1 MPTIY
6 PQSRYFSKS
15 PSLRSCPNLCHSFC
29 LYYQQHSLVLLD
41 AEWSCRIIVLA
52 GSPFHPEG
60 NSENSSPRNFSGSEL
75 LTFGTGECF
84 AGMREERVFYA

>member
-1 MPTIY
+1 
-6 PQSRYFSKS
+6 
-15 PSLRSCPNLCHSFC
+15 
-29 LYYQQHSLVLLD
+29 LD

-84 AGMREERVFYA
+84 AGVRGERVFYA